1 MKLLVSAGANPEARL
16 SWNGSQ
22 IPAVTVIDETFGRK
36 FPEEALEVKQLI
48 RQKLEAKV
56 GRRRANE
63 IEKHWEQTPQEL
75 RRQAERLD
83 QMEKEKR
90 VRDAQLKEEQAEE
103 LAVLYGK
110 KIRPTAKEDDIF
122 SGIDQEPVMI
132 IKFPWEE
139 TESLPQTPEEKPAVL
154 IIPKKK
160 RWSSNL
166 RKFVFWRSRL
176 QR

>member
-1 MKLLVSAGANPEARL
+1 
-16 SWNGSQ
+16 
-22 IPAVTVIDETFGRK
+22 
-36 FPEEALEVKQLI
+36 
-48 RQKLEAKV
+48 
-56 GRRRANE
+56 
-63 IEKHWEQTPQEL
+63 
-75 RRQAERLD
+75 
-83 QMEKEKR
+83 MEKQKR

-110 KIRPTAKEDDIF
+110 KIRPTAKQDDIF

-132 IKFPWEE
+132 IKFAWEE
-139 TESLPQTPEEKPAVL
+139 SESLPQTPEEKPTVL

-160 RWSSNL
+160 RWSGNL